1 MRRETRLE
9 LIEGEVGMK
18 PEPRLASTTRK
29 ELVTD
34 GDGYASKRKRLS
46 ADERL
51 LKK

>member
-9 LIEGEVGMK
+9 LIEGEVVMK
-18 PEPRLASTTRK
+18 PKPRSASTTRK

-34 GDGYASKRKRLS
+34 GDWYASKRKMLS
-46 ADERL
+46 ADERM